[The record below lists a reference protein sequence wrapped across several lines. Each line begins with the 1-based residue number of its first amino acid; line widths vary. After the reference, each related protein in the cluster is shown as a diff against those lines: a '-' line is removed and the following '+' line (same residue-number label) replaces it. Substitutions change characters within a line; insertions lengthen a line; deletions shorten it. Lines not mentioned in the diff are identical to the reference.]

1 MRIALDATYSVDP
14 YPSGIAVY
22 SREILDGL
30 AAAHPGDRF
39 LHCYRPKQFRKV
51 RRHRMPNV
59 RRRLLLPPFS
69 TFEADIFHALN
80 QRIDRRPAKK
90 VVTTFHDLFVMT
102 AEYSTPEFRMRFSQ
116 QARQAAANSDFIIAV
131 SEFTAGQVNEL
142 LNVPRSRI
150 RVIPHGVRTPEV
162 ASNSAREKII
172 LFVGTLQV
180 RKNVARLV
188 RAFEALPKE
197 WQLILAGSP
206 HGFGAETIV
215 QQIESSPCRDRI
227 RTTGYISRTD
237 LSHLYARASIFAFPS
252 LGEGFGMPVLEA
264 MAHGLPVIT
273 SKDTALAEVAGGA
286 AFLVDPCQTAEIEHA
301 LTSLI
306 KDAEIRN
313 RLIALGRHRAASFRW
328 ERTVAETYGVY
339 FEMTANGTADCSL

>member
-1 MRIALDATYSVDP
+1 VRIALDATYSVDP

-30 AAAHPGDRF
+30 AAAHPNDSF
-39 LHCYRPKQFRKV
+39 LHCYRPKQFRKA
-51 RRHRMPNV
+51 RRPRMANV
-59 RRRLLLPPFS
+59 ERRLLLPPLP

-80 QRIDRRPAKK
+80 QRVDHRPAKK

-206 HGFGAETIV
+206 HGFGAETIL
-215 QQIESSPCRDRI
+215 QQIEASPSRDRI
-227 RTTGYISRTD
+227 RVTGYITRTE
-237 LSHLYARASIFAFPS
+237 LSHLYSRASIFAFPS

-273 SKDTALAEVAGGA
+273 SKHTALAEVAGGA
-286 AFLVDPCQTAEIEHA
+286 AYLVDPGNSEEIEQA

-306 KDAEIRN
+306 KDGQMRS
-313 RLIALGRHRAASFRW
+313 RLIELGRQRAASFSWDRAL
-328 ERTVAETYGVY
+328 AETYGVY

>member
-150 RVIPHGVRTPEV
+150 RV
-162 ASNSAREKII
+162 
-172 LFVGTLQV
+172 
-180 RKNVARLV
+180 
-188 RAFEALPKE
+188 
-197 WQLILAGSP
+197 
-206 HGFGAETIV
+206 
-215 QQIESSPCRDRI
+215 
-227 RTTGYISRTD
+227 TGYITRTE
-237 LSHLYARASIFAFPS
+237 LSHLYSRASIFAFPS

-273 SKDTALAEVAGGA
+273 SKHTALAEVAGGA
-286 AFLVDPCQTAEIEHA
+286 AYLVDPGNSEEIEQA

-306 KDAEIRN
+306 KDGQMRS
-313 RLIALGRHRAASFRW
+313 RLIELGRQRAASFSWDRAL
-328 ERTVAETYGVY
+328 AETYRVY
-339 FEMTANGTADCSL
+339 CEMRPNGAADCRVSVARRSFAGST